1 MTSENGKPKDKRSVI
16 ASKIKSALK
25 LFHIQ
30 CYWPCCDGFDL
41 LGIRWHNMSE
51 KSNFPSKEVTLSRH
65 QSKTRSVLIRSSTYR
80 RWRMWSLKVRAQM
93 MNARQCV
100 RLRPL
105 SVRFI
110 SRVTLAGP
118 FVNPKGIT
126 LHCNCPWWIEKA
138 VLGQSSSLTC
148 ICQYPEAKSRLES
161 HRNPLTRHPSKVV
174 VWHPSLSTG
183 NVYDSQCMYGMSR
196 HVS

>member
-1 MTSENGKPKDKRSVI
+1 MTGLTFSGSDDTTCPRNVTSLLRKWHLVDINLKP
-16 ASKIKSALK
+16 
-25 LFHIQ
+25 
-30 CYWPCCDGFDL
+30 
-41 LGIRWHNMSE
+41 
-51 KSNFPSKEVTLSRH
+51 
-65 QSKTRSVLIRSSTYR
+65 SVLIRSSTYR

-100 RLRPL
+100 RVRPL

-118 FVNPKGIT
+118 FVNPKGIS
-126 LHCNCPWWIEKA
+126 LLWDCPWWVEKA

-148 ICQYPEAKSRLES
+148 ICQYPEAKSRLEP
-161 HRNPLTRHPSKVV
+161 HRNPLTRRPSKVV

-183 NVYDSQCMYGMSR
+183 NVYGSQCMYGMSR